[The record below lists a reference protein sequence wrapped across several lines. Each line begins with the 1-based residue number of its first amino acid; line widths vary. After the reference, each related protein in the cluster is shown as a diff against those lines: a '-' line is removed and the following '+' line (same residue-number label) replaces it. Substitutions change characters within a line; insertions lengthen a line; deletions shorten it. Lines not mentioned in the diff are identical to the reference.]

1 MDIFSNCIIDYKDTG
16 CKKKE
21 KQAKCKNDVEP
32 KRR

>member
-16 CKKKE
+16 CKKK